1 MLLTDKE
8 KNYKELENE
17 KRLGK
22 KRFLERMVED
32 EEAQQLIQ
40 DFLDNLEDEEKE
52 QAPYEGQSAH
62 TKVFTQGDC

>member
-1 MLLTDKE
+1 MPLTE
-8 KNYKELENE
+8 KQQTYKEQENE

-40 DFLDNLEDEEKE
+40 DFLDKHEQEDTLDERDVTR
-52 QAPYEGQSAH
+52 PFS
-62 TKVFTQGDC
+62 

>member
-1 MLLTDKE
+1 MTEKE
-8 KNYKELENE
+8 KNFKEQENE

-40 DFLDNLEDEEKE
+40 DFLNTTEIDYDTDPNRPDLQQHK
-52 QAPYEGQSAH
+52 PLG
-62 TKVFTQGDC
+62 

>member
-1 MLLTDKE
+1 LTEKE
-8 KNYKELENE
+8 KNFKEQENE

-40 DFLDNLEDEEKE
+40 DFLDKPEPEETLDERD
-52 QAPYEGQSAH
+52 PTRPFS
-62 TKVFTQGDC
+62 

>member
-1 MLLTDKE
+1 MTE
-8 KNYKELENE
+8 KQQSYKEQENE

-40 DFLDNLEDEEKE
+40 DFLDKPDPEETLDERD
-52 QAPYEGQSAH
+52 PTRPFS
-62 TKVFTQGDC
+62 

>member
-1 MLLTDKE
+1 LTEKE
-8 KNYKELENE
+8 KTYKEQENE

-40 DFLDNLEDEEKE
+40 DFLDKPEQEETLDERD
-52 QAPYEGQSAH
+52 PTRPFS
-62 TKVFTQGDC
+62 

>member
-1 MLLTDKE
+1 MTE
-8 KNYKELENE
+8 KQQSYKEQENE

-40 DFLDNLEDEEKE
+40 DFLDKPEPEETLDERD
-52 QAPYEGQSAH
+52 PTRPFSWS
-62 TKVFTQGDC
+62 

>member
-1 MLLTDKE
+1 MTE
-8 KNYKELENE
+8 KQQTYKEQENE

-40 DFLDNLEDEEKE
+40 DFLDKSEPEETLDERG
-52 QAPYEGQSAH
+52 PTRPFS
-62 TKVFTQGDC
+62 

>member
-1 MLLTDKE
+1 MPLPEKE

-32 EEAQQLIQ
+32 EEAAQLIQ
-40 DFLDNLEDEEKE
+40 DFLDNLEQEETLDERDVTR
-52 QAPYEGQSAH
+52 PFS
-62 TKVFTQGDC
+62 

>member
-1 MLLTDKE
+1 MTEKE
-8 KNYKELENE
+8 KTYKEQENE

-40 DFLDNLEDEEKE
+40 DFLDKPDPEEILDERD
-52 QAPYEGQSAH
+52 PTRPFS
-62 TKVFTQGDC
+62 